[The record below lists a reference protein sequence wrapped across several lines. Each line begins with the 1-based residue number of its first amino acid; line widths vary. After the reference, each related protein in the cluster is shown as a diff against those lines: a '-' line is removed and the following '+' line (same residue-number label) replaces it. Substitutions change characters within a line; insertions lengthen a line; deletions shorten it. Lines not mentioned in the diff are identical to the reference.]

1 MPPVSSVHV
10 PDISGLRLELGLP
23 VKGRLVLCRGGFGAD
38 RPLEL
43 LLKAVPYVMESHPT
57 VHFVVLGD
65 GPRRTEV
72 EGETRSRLMDAAV
85 IFTGPVSAAESE
97 RYAIASDIGF
107 YLTRSVGSS
116 LPSFSVD
123 EIFDFLRAGRPVVV
137 ASDNADAVCFAQV
150 NNIGAASRLTGDEAA
165 DVAGIIKNLTFLLV
179 DDKARQRR
187 ASCAREL
194 GKELFRTARGGMLD
208 VVRATL
214 RRAAS
219 L

>member
-1 MPPVSSVHV
+1 MPTDTTVVFV
-10 PDISGLRLELGLP
+10 NQLRAELGLP
-23 VKGRLVLCRGGFGAD
+23 AKGRLVLCRGGFGAD
-38 RPLEL
+38 QPLEL
-43 LLKAVPYVMESHPT
+43 LLKAVPYVMESYPT

-65 GPRRTEV
+65 GPQREKV
-72 EGETRSRLMDAAV
+72 EGETRARSMDAAV

-97 RYAIASDIGF
+97 RYAIACDLGL

-123 EIFDFLRAGRPVVV
+123 EIFDFLRAGRPIVV

-150 NNIGAASRLTGDEAA
+150 NNIGAASRLTGDETADLAA
-165 DVAGIIKNLTFLLV
+165 LIKNLTFLLV
-179 DDKARQRR
+179 DDKARLRR

-194 GKELFRTARGGMLD
+194 GKELFRTSRGGVLD

>member
-1 MPPVSSVHV
+1 MSSDTTAVS
-10 PDISGLRLELGLP
+10 IARLRAELGLP
-23 VKGRLVLCRGGFGAD
+23 AAGRIVLCRGGFGAE

-43 LLKAVPYVMESHPT
+43 LLRAVPYVMEACPT

-65 GPRRTEV
+65 GPRRSQIED
-72 EGETRSRLMDAAV
+72 EARSRLMDAAV
-85 IFTGPVSAAESE
+85 IFTGPVSAADSE
-97 RYAIASDIGF
+97 KYAIASDLGL

-116 LPSFSVD
+116 LPSFSVE

-150 NNIGAASRLTGDEAA
+150 NNIGAASRLTGDETVDLAA
-165 DVAGIIKNLTFLLV
+165 IVKNLTFMIV
-179 DDKARQRR
+179 DEKARQRR

-194 GKELFRTARGGMLD
+194 GKELYRTSRGGVLD

>member
-1 MPPVSSVHV
+1 MVSDTQVAQIA
-10 PDISGLRLELGLP
+10 PLRTELGLP
-23 VKGRLVLCRGGFGAD
+23 QNGRLVLCRGGFGAE

-43 LLKAVPYVMESHPT
+43 LLSAAPYVLDVCPT

-65 GPRRTEV
+65 GPRRSAIES
-72 EGETRSRLMDAAV
+72 ETRKRLLDATV
-85 IFTGPVSAAESE
+85 IFTGPVSAADSE
-97 RYAIASDIGF
+97 KFAIACELGL
-107 YLTRSVGSS
+107 YLTQSVGSS

-137 ASDNADAVCFAQV
+137 ASDNADAVCFTQV
-150 NNIGAASRLTGDEAA
+150 NNIGVASRLTGDEGV
-165 DVAGIIKNLTFLLV
+165 DVAALVKNLTFMLV

-187 ASCAREL
+187 AAQAREL
-194 GKELFRTARGGMLD
+194 GKELFKTSRGGVLD

>member
-1 MPPVSSVHV
+1 MIQLASS
-10 PDISGLRLELGLP
+10 SSLRSELGLP
-23 VKGRLVLCRGGFGAD
+23 VNGKIVVCRGGFGAE
-38 RPLEL
+38 RPLEM
-43 LLKAVPYVMESHPT
+43 LLKAVPYVLEACPT
-57 VHFVVLGD
+57 VHFVVIGD
-65 GPRRTEV
+65 GARRAQI
-72 EGETRSRLMDAAV
+72 EGETRARALDAAV
-85 IFTGPVSAAESE
+85 IFTGPISAAESE
-97 RYAIASDIGF
+97 KYAAAGDIGL

-150 NNIGAASRLTGDEAA
+150 NNIGAASRITGDETADLAA
-165 DVAGIIKNLTFLLV
+165 LIKNLTFMLV
-179 DDKARQRR
+179 DEKARQRR
-187 ASCAREL
+187 AACAREL
-194 GKELFRTARGGMLD
+194 GKELFRTSRGGVLD

>member
-1 MPPVSSVHV
+1 MIPTPPVASV
-10 PDISGLRLELGLP
+10 PALRAELGLP
-23 VKGRLVLCRGGFGAD
+23 TAGRLVVCRGGFGAE
-38 RPLEL
+38 RPLDM
-43 LLKAVPYVMESHPT
+43 LLKAVPYVLEAIPT
-57 VHFVVLGD
+57 VHFVVIGD
-65 GPRRTEV
+65 GARRAQI
-72 EGETRSRLMDAAV
+72 EGETRALSLDAAV

-97 RYAIASDIGF
+97 RYAIAGDLGL

-150 NNIGAASRLTGDEAA
+150 NNIGAGSRFTGDETADLAA
-165 DVAGIIKNLTFLLV
+165 LIKNLTFLLL
-179 DDKARQRR
+179 DDKARQKRSV
-187 ASCAREL
+187 AAREL
-194 GKELFRTARGGMLD
+194 GKELFRTSRGGVLD